1 MDIDF
6 EYEVNYCKNYFIKK
20 YAYIPS
26 ECPQCKQKNISLG
39 NIKIIIHPFNII
51 CKNYKCRYRMRIT
64 KFSFLD
70 KILPCSIIMKIIEKF
85 LFENCN
91 SISIKKYINAYY
103 NSINIGTI
111 NKILKWLRTAFAHY
125 IKDIY
130 RQNKLGKAQRGSNI
144 SIDESMFTHSNG
156 NKI

>member
-1 MDIDF
+1 
-6 EYEVNYCKNYFIKK
+6 
-20 YAYIPS
+20 
-26 ECPQCKQKNISLG
+26 
-39 NIKIIIHPFNII
+39 
-51 CKNYKCRYRMRIT
+51 MRIT

-70 KILPCSIIMKIIEKF
+70 KIIPCPIIMKIIKKF

-130 RQNKLGKAQRGSNI
+130 RQNKLGKAQGGSNI

-156 NKI
+156 NKIWVVGAINNKTRNIRCYIFYTRNNVNTKLFINNQIKKKIILLLMASQFIIFR